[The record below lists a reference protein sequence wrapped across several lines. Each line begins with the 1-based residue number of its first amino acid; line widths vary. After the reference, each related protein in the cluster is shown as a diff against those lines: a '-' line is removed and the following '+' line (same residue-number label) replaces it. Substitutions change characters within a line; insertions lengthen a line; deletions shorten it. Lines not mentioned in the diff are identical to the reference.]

1 MFKSSEVGGNR
12 PLEGQKKEEVVTSAG
27 ADGWL
32 PSVGFLDM
40 GFGEGF
46 GDRSEGYLMVIKDKN
61 FIEKLGD
68 SLEVMV
74 AGDDKV
80 PVFLELAYQ
89 SREAL

>member
-1 MFKSSEVGGNR
+1 
-12 PLEGQKKEEVVTSAG
+12 
-27 ADGWL
+27 
-32 PSVGFLDM
+32 M